1 MSRTPHK
8 TAEISVIP
16 GDATPA
22 HAIILTGELQAN
34 AVEQDMISMA
44 MQDIGSMRALDFIG
58 KISARASVEIY
69 LRQKKTKAY
78 RAINHLNAD
87 GKTEK
92 ISDLDTF
99 CELYLGKTARTIR
112 DQAANYHLLGPDLFE
127 VSERLGF
134 RGKDYTALKA
144 LPADDQEVIKQA
156 MSPEAD
162 RDQVIDLLQ
171 EMAARH
177 ASEKAALT
185 AEATEAKETAEAR
198 DQVVKS
204 KEAKITTLEE
214 ANHKLKRR
222 IEKMTPDEV
231 GQQLRDEVGQF
242 AFAAEA
248 EILGNL
254 RAGFQALADHGD
266 ANNCTHENFMS
277 GCLAQIEGAL
287 LTVRG
292 EFNVKAKPDADP
304 VPDWIKDTR
313 PAEEIVQEAL
323 GPQIAD
329 FNARMQAAGK

>member
-1 MSRTPHK
+1 MPRAPHK
-8 TAEISVIP
+8 PAPTLPDPSAVAE
-16 GDATPA
+16 A
-22 HAIILTGELQAN
+22 HALTVAEDQQA
-34 AVEQDMISMA
+34 
-44 MQDIGSMRALDFIG
+44 QDIERNMVFEAGQRVGGVNSALFLRACAD
-58 KISARASVEIY
+58 RVVVEEFDK
-69 LRQKKTKAY
+69 LSKNKAY
-78 RAINHLNAD
+78 RAVQFRDESGNLRRCA
-87 GKTEK
+87 
-92 ISDLDTF
+92 DLDEF
-99 CELYLGKTARTIR
+99 CKLYFGSAYRTVKELS
-112 DQAANYHLLGPDLFE
+112 DNYHLVGAELY
-127 VSERLGF
+127 ERAEKLGF
-134 RGKDYTALKA
+134 KRDDYRSIKA
-144 LPADDQEVIKQA
+144 LPAGDQEIIKQA
-156 MSPEAD
+156 IATED

-185 AEATEAKETAEAR
+185 AQAKEAEETAEAR

-254 RAGFQALADHGD
+254 RAGFQALADHAD

-313 PAEEIVQEAL
+313 PTEEIVKEAL